1 MMSQLDALKCPSCT
15 ASLEYDGRSETIRCE
30 FCHSTIIVPE
40 SLKQASFQY
49 SSPSGVLGREDPAQ
63 AASIH
68 QILTLVQQGKKI
80 DAIKLYRETFNV
92 SLKEAKDAVD
102 NLEHGQPTAISMTSA
117 ATTTAAVAAST
128 GCSCLLPMLIF
139 LIIAGIGGF
148 VFVSQSPQP
157 VEQILQGVAEGDIS
171 QVLADMGDS
180 VSSAAVRQAV
190 YNEPILLSQGG
201 DGVPPDLLLE
211 VWTYEGSDIPISL
224 GSTGVIDGQRQVDW
238 QTQVGTSAGWQYN
251 VGFDARQVYV
261 AQESALQAHARDTG
275 EVLWQTVLSD
285 KVQPN
290 CHVCIRA
297 VKDRVIVLTSDNT
310 LEAFDA
316 NTGRSVWQVR
326 LNDESII
333 YPDTGQLAFALV
345 DDMVGILDELEVDGS
360 RQTVL
365 FLYDA
370 ASGQE
375 VRRITPLCPDLNAFF
390 DDGGIDHNSQVFLNE
405 QTGEMTAL
413 FGQPAYVQQMCLQK
427 WDVNSGELLLDTR
440 LPENFDMPF
449 GSSGGLMNETLA
461 YPFAQFT
468 PAALLTTLDI
478 EGENGRSTGVVQI
491 DLNSGEILFQHAT
504 EDYELAAIAQV
515 GDVILVR
522 AVRQRGSEQHE
533 IWGLDRTSGEQLW
546 KHILKAEYLYELDP
560 FDDRFSYHL
569 QPDGLVVL
577 QLLTDSEPSELLV
590 QKLNISDGSFLYE
603 TKTPITA
610 PTWSGLTWAP
620 DQAYL
625 TLQNLLAVDLKTGE
639 TAVEWP

>member
-15 ASLEYDGRSETIRCE
+15 ASLVYDGRSETIRCE

-63 AASIH
+63 AAIIH

-92 SLKEAKDAVD
+92 SLKEAKDAVES
-102 NLEHGQPTAISMTSA
+102 LEHGQPTAIMMTSGAA
-117 ATTTAAVAAST
+117 ATTGAAVAATT
-128 GCSCLLPMLIF
+128 GCSCLLPIIIF
-139 LIIAGIGGF
+139 LAVAGIGAF
-148 VFVSQSPQP
+148 LIYSQSQGQ
-157 VEQILQGVAEGDIS
+157 VEQLLAGLTQGDIS
-171 QVLADMGDS
+171 AVLDD
-180 VSSAAVRQAV
+180 VSTTLSNQAV
-190 YNEPILLSQGG
+190 YDEPILLTAGG
-201 DGVPPDLLLE
+201 DGLSPDLLLE
-211 VWTYEGSDIPISL
+211 VWTYDGADIPVSL
-224 GSTGVIDGQRQVDW
+224 ARTAMEDGQRQTMW
-238 QTQVGTSAGWQYN
+238 QTQVGTSGENQYN
-251 VGFDARQVYV
+251 VGFSDRQVYV
-261 AQESALQAHARDTG
+261 AMGSTLQAHDGATG

-285 KVQPN
+285 AVQAN
-290 CHVCIRA
+290 CRVCIRA

-345 DDMVGILDELEVDGS
+345 DDMVGILDEVEVDGS

-427 WDVNSGELLLDTR
+427 WNVNSGELLLDTR

-515 GDVILVR
+515 GDVILAR

-577 QLLTDSEPSELLV
+577 QLLTDSEPSVLLV

-625 TLQNLLAVDLKTGE
+625 TLQSLLAVDLKTGE